1 MEDLVSR
8 IGIPFFIQ
16 IIIEIWNCIFLIIM
30 ILSILISIRLSKKNK
45 TVVEEPYFAMEIVRF
60 YTAVFMYNLFNVL
73 GIIYDG
79 ASCSAGRC
87 MTSIADFG
95 YYLVGAFQ
103 TLFFLQL
110 IKKYVAK
117 KNGLH
122 KLETLTIAVQC
133 LHIPLLLLLAATPFT
148 GALYSI
154 TPDNYYVRGPFFS
167 IWHIITIVSFVYIFI
182 VYVMYRRSIN
192 ILLQQIILSATIIP
206 FIGFMLNTVYSVVS
220 FNNISVSLCSL
231 IIFICYEKN
240 RSVIAYE
247 TASELQYTK
256 TVLAEKKL
264 ALEHRKNELLLAQ
277 IQPHFI
283 NNSLMALR
291 SRCCNYPEI
300 YDSLTNFSRYLRSH
314 FEALGDV
321 ELIPFEYEMDNIEAY
336 LALEEENFGERRTV
350 EYDIECDD
358 FLVPAL
364 SVQPLVENAVRHGV
378 GTYDKGGLVKICTKR
393 SDNTVLIEITDS
405 GKGQTSPT
413 DQQIK
418 RKSIG
423 IENVRARLGFL
434 SGGKLELIKQENGT
448 CARITINEHLKKE

>member
-321 ELIPFEYEMDNIEAY
+321 ELIPFERSFFENSTQLEGFVAQCDVIVH
-336 LALEEENFGERRTV
+336 LAA
-350 EYDIECDD
+350 DD